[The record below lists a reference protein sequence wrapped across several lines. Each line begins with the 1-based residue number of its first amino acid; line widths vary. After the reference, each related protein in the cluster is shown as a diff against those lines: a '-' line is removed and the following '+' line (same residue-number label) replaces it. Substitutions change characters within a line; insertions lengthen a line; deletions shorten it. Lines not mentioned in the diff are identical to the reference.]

1 MVEKEKSIGLNKMA
15 YEIKKR
21 VILNLNKKSE
31 FKNIHTVGGEK
42 ILPPH
47 ELQIISY
54 PDVEGFYLLYIDNNG
69 EVITDTYHETLIN
82 ALDQAEYE
90 FNVLPSE
97 WRQERI
103 TPWL

>member
-21 VILNLNKKSE
+21 VILNLNKSE